1 MILASPHLEPIEH
14 PSEHLRQNL
23 STAVEGAL
31 WRYDPI
37 RQTRTSIAVSEQ
49 DGVITLDGNIRGE
62 MMKSVAGRIAT
73 GVTGVRRVINHLI
86 ADSEVE
92 REISMSLAMDP
103 EAEITTDKV
112 SIRVILGQVVLG
124 GRVFGATQ
132 AAADGL
138 KARVEFL
145 AAQVAGVQSLASQVL
160 AIEGDEAAFSVA
172 ADVVVADDSG
182 PKATGPRRMGT
193 LIPDALKDKLR
204 VMMKARAEARA
215 TQPG

>member
-1 MILASPHLEPIEH
+1 RSIVQAVIE
-14 PSEHLRQNL
+14 
-23 STAVEGAL
+23 
-31 WRYDPI
+31 
-37 RQTRTSIAVSEQ
+37 
-49 DGVITLDGNIRGE
+49 
-62 MMKSVAGRIAT
+62 
-73 GVTGVRRVINHLI
+73 RR
-86 ADSEVE
+86 
-92 REISMSLAMDP
+92 
-103 EAEITTDKV
+103 
-112 SIRVILGQVVLG
+112 
-124 GRVFGATQ
+124 
-132 AAADGL
+132 GL

>member
-1 MILASPHLEPIEH
+1 MSLQEHRPMILASPHLEPIEH

-86 ADSEVE
+86 ADSGSGTRDFDEPGDGPGS
-92 REISMSLAMDP
+92 RDHDGQGLDP
-103 EAEITTDKV
+103 GDPGA
-112 SIRVILGQVVLG
+112 G
-124 GRVFGATQ
+124 GAGR
-132 AAADGL
+132 
-138 KARVEFL
+138 
-145 AAQVAGVQSLASQVL
+145 AGVRSDAGGGGWPQGARRIPGRAGSGRPVSRLAG
-160 AIEGDEAAFSVA
+160 AGDR
-172 ADVVVADDSG
+172 G
-182 PKATGPRRMGT
+182 R
-193 LIPDALKDKLR
+193 
-204 VMMKARAEARA
+204 
-215 TQPG
+215 